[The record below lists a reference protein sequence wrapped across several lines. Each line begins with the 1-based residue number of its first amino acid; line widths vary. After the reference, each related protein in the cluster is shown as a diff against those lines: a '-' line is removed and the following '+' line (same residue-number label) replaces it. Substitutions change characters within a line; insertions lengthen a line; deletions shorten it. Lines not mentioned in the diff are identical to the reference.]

1 MTRGALRTLLTHRR
15 DAVAV
20 SLRNLEERIAD
31 ETRAYDN
38 LKRQQGLLQSLLR
51 ALTADSADDA
61 TVEAAVPRMRQQK
74 AAIEQAA
81 RDADLA
87 KQRTNHARAIMHA
100 AQSAESL
107 MDSVLRRADDAP
119 AATRSPPAA
128 GRPDGS
134 F

>member
-100 AQSAESL
+100 AQSAESQ

-119 AATRSPPAA
+119 AATRSAPTEP
-128 GRPDGS
+128 R
-134 F
+134 